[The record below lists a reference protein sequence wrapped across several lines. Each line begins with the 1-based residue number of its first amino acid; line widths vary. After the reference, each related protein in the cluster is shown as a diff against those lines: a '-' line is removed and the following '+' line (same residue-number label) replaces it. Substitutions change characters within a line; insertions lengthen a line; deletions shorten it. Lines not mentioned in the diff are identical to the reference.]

1 MFKKASK
8 YKFISITTPLNK
20 FSLKNIL
27 EWNFQE
33 HLNNVLD
40 KLNNTI
46 GLLHKL
52 QAFLLR
58 QSLVTVYKAFIKTP
72 LDYGDIIYDQTF
84 NDSFH

>member
-8 YKFISITTPLNK
+8 YKLISITTPLNK
-20 FSLKNIL
+20 FCLKNIL
-27 EWNFQE
+27 EW
-33 HLNNVLD
+33 NNVLD

-72 LDYGDIIYDQTF
+72 LDYGDIIYDQTY